1 MTGPIEQW
9 PDYCP
14 DPDVTIDVTSG
25 SLTVIAGSVTS
36 NVSQFDLTAPD
47 LTCTLWK
54 SGVRAAQLSIDA
66 QTGAV
71 TLPSAVPVTSGNRIE
86 LRFRFLSPLSLPWL
100 SHLTWERVLIFDY
113 AGVNVRHR
121 FAPGYVAMPVPA
133 YELAF
138 GWETT
143 NNKFRLGV
151 KPTSADGATQALK
164 VTTRLPGGGSQS
176 YTNVTLTNNAQQT
189 HDSLFTKSQVLLGEF
204 EAELLLASATTGPR
218 QEDKATL
225 SFQHADSIP
234 AWNAT
239 TVGLYQEKVGG
250 SGKLR
255 R

>member
-1 MTGPIEQW
+1 MSGTQEQW

-14 DPDVTIDVTSG
+14 DPDVTIDVTGG
-25 SLTVIAGSVTS
+25 SLSLIAGSVTS
-36 NVSQFDLTAPD
+36 NVSRFDLTAPD
-47 LTCTLWK
+47 LTCTLWR
-54 SGVRAAQLSIDA
+54 SGVRAARLSIDA

-71 TLPSAVPVTSGNRIE
+71 TLPSLVPVTSGDRIE

-113 AGVNVRHR
+113 TGADVRHR
-121 FAPGYVAMPVPA
+121 FAPGHVSMPVPS

-138 GWETT
+138 GWAAGD
-143 NNKFRLGV
+143 KFRLGV
-151 KPTSADGATQALK
+151 APTNADGATQALQ

-176 YTNVTLTNNAQQT
+176 YTSVTLANGAQQT

-204 EAELLLASATTGPR
+204 EAELLLGSAATGAR
-218 QEDKATL
+218 QEDRATL
-225 SFQHADSIP
+225 SFEHADSIP
-234 AWNAT
+234 DWNAT
-239 TVGLYQEKVGG
+239 TVRLYQEKVGG